1 VNLAGGAL
9 EIIVRFLLRMV
20 PLQVYAGLAVG
31 IVVIVLLLRLRLR
44 LRRARASG

>member
-1 VNLAGGAL
+1 VNLAGDAL

-31 IVVIVLLLRLRLR
+31 IAVVVLLVR

>member
-1 VNLAGGAL
+1 MNLAGRVPEA
-9 EIIVRFLLRMV
+9 IIGILLRMV

-31 IVVIVLLLRLRLR
+31 IALIVLLVK

>member
-1 VNLAGGAL
+1 VNLAGDAL

-20 PLQVYAGLAVG
+20 PVQVYAPLAVG

-44 LRRARASG
+44 RARASG